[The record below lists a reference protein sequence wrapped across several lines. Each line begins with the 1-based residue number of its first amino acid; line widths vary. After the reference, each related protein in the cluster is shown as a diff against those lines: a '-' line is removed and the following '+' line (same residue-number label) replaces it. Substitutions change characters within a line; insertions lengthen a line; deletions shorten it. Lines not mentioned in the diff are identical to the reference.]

1 MLGATLEDNLALS
14 YQAKHSLPI
23 QPSNH
28 TPQYLPKS
36 LENLCPQKT
45 CMCFTYNHQ
54 KVEATSM
61 LFNKW
66 HVHTMEYYSVTKRN
80 KLSIMKDMDVS

>member
-36 LENLCPQKT
+36 LENLCPQKPACVLLT
-45 CMCFTYNHQ
+45 ITKKLKQPACSS
-54 KVEATSM
+54 TS
-61 LFNKW
+61 
-66 HVHTMEYYSVTKRN
+66 
-80 KLSIMKDMDVS
+80 DMFILWNITQ